1 MNHKALIKNGIVI
14 NPAEAGKA
22 QKKETDEILDLRLED
37 GVIVEVGAN
46 LAARADE
53 TIFDASGLWILPGFV
68 DIHTHLR
75 DFEQSDSEDIESGTR
90 AAAAGG
96 FTTVLAM
103 ANSKPV
109 VDSPLVLRRLLQMIE
124 EKACIKVLPVAAVT
138 KNLEGK
144 ELTSMIELAEIGAA
158 AFSDDGQP
166 VTNLAVLSRAL
177 LNATLAN
184 RLIIS
189 HPEDKDLS
197 AGGAINECAA
207 SARLGLPGVPAA
219 SESACIAREIEVV
232 RSTGSRLHFA
242 HVSTRASVEAIRRA
256 KKEGLSVTADVTPH
270 HLVLSDAAII
280 GFDTNFKMN
289 PPLRSQADQ
298 EALVDGIIDG
308 TIDAIGTDHA
318 PHPLVEKQRP
328 FVEAPFGV
336 IGLETAFSLVHERL
350 VAQGHIGR
358 AQLIGLLTTKPAAIL
373 QIDAPIIA
381 AGKAANLTFFN
392 PKTTWQYD
400 AAKSFSKSANTP
412 FSGRSLHGRII
423 LTLAQGKIVYQLN
436 DETETRL
443 NTRSAKAS
451 KHG

>member
-1 MNHKALIKNGIVI
+1 MNHKALIKNGTVI

-22 QKKETDEILDLRLED
+22 HKKEPEQILDLRLAD
-37 GVIVEVGAN
+37 GVIVEVGPN
-46 LAARADE
+46 LTAKTDE
-53 TIFDASGLWILPGFV
+53 TIFDATGLWITPGFV

-109 VDSPLVLRRLLQMIE
+109 VDCSLVLRRMLQMIE

-144 ELTSMIELAEIGAA
+144 ELTSMIELAEVGAA

-166 VTNLAVLSRAL
+166 VTNLAVLGRAL
-177 LNATLAN
+177 LNAKLAN
-184 RLIIS
+184 RVIIS

-197 AGGAINECAA
+197 AGGAINESAA

-219 SESACIAREIEVV
+219 SESACIAREIEMV
-232 RSTGSRLHFA
+232 RSTGARLHFA
-242 HVSTRASVEAIRRA
+242 HVSTQASVEAIRRA
-256 KKEGLSVTADVTPH
+256 KKEGLSVTADCTPH
-270 HLVLSDAAII
+270 HLILSDAAITS
-280 GFDTNFKMN
+280 FDTNFKMN
-289 PPLRSQADQ
+289 PPLRSQSDQ
-298 EALVDGIIDG
+298 EALVDGIVDG

-318 PHPLVEKQRP
+318 PHSLVEKQRP
-328 FVEAPFGV
+328 FVEAPFGI

-350 VAQGHIGR
+350 VEQGHIGR

-373 QIDAPIIA
+373 QIDAPTIA

-392 PKTTWQYD
+392 PETIWQYD
-400 AAKSFSKSANTP
+400 PAQSLSKSSNTP
-412 FSGRSLHGRII
+412 FGGRSLHGRII
-423 LTLAQGKIVYQLN
+423 LTLFQGKIVHQLN
-436 DETETRL
+436 EQTESRL
-443 NTRSAKAS
+443 AAKPAKAS
-451 KHG
+451 KH